1 MKAISAQ
8 LRTYSTTPKVGPH
21 ALAESVTVKASI
33 VAVKWWMAENNINS

>member
-8 LRTYSTTPKVGPH
+8 LSTYSTTPKVGPH

-33 VAVKWWMAENNINS
+33 VAVKWWMAENNAKS

>member
-8 LRTYSTTPKVGPH
+8 LSTYSTTPKVEPH

-33 VAVKWWMAENNINS
+33 VAVKRWMAEDNVKS

>member
-8 LRTYSTTPKVGPH
+8 LSTDSTTPKVEPH

-33 VAVKWWMAENNINS
+33 VAVKRWMAENNVKS